1 MDEPVRALIVDD
13 EDSIRFL
20 LQETLQRVGHIVTTA
35 SSGEEAL
42 QKLQDGEFDV
52 ILLDLMLGGR
62 VDGQR
67 VLEAVRWRWPAT
79 VVIIITGHA
88 SLESAVEAIQEGVD
102 GYLVKPVDPEDVRK
116 AIEEV
121 FYRRQQLVL

>member
-1 MDEPVRALIVDD
+1 VDD

-79 VVIIITGHA
+79 V
-88 SLESAVEAIQEGVD
+88 
-102 GYLVKPVDPEDVRK
+102 
-116 AIEEV
+116 
-121 FYRRQQLVL
+121 